1 MQAEYSFLGTG
12 WSFPPSFDQNT
23 RTVQMVTDEEDIAQS
38 LRILLS
44 TRPGERVMLP
54 GFGCNLDVLL
64 FEPVTTTLA
73 AYIKDLVETAIL
85 YFEPRIDLE
94 RVDIREVNPLEGLII
109 LDIDYSIRVNNSRF
123 NMVIPFYTG
132 SFRLFSEKEELKEL
146 SQF

>member
-1 MQAEYSFLGTG
+1 MKAEYSFLGTG

-132 SFRLFSEKEELKEL
+132 TFRLFSEKEELKEL

>member
-1 MQAEYSFLGTG
+1 M
-12 WSFPPSFDQNT
+12 
-23 RTVQMVTDEEDIAQS
+23 
-38 LRILLS
+38 
-44 TRPGERVMLP
+44 
-54 GFGCNLDVLL
+54 
-64 FEPVTTTLA
+64 
-73 AYIKDLVETAIL
+73 ETAIL

>member
-1 MQAEYSFLGTG
+1 MKAEYSFLGTG